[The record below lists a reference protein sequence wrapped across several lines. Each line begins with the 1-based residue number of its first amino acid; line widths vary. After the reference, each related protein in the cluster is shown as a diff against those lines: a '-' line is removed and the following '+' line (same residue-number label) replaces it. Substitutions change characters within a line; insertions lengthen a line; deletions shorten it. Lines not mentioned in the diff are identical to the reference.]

1 MFFEKAFAA
10 FPFLPVT
17 CRLPLLWI
25 LERIILSAVSV
36 FPTFFFFNPEKV
48 DDFIIVSQTC
58 PQELRS
64 VITTVS
70 LRLVSPG

>member
-17 CRLPLLWI
+17 CRLPLLWV
-25 LERIILSAVSV
+25 LKCIIFVSSLRV
-36 FPTFFFFNPEKV
+36 SHIFFLNSEEA
-48 DDFIIVSQTC
+48 DDYVIVSQTC

-70 LRLVSPG
+70 LRLVSPD